1 MYIYIYIHPLVN
13 LHSYGKSESFSI
25 AMLNIVKLPEGIQ
38 FRPPSVSGPQ
48 RFSKE
53 IEQLLAGAGHVFRR
67 DPRNARPCGRI
78 SRPKDNG

>member
-1 MYIYIYIHPLVN
+1 MENQTLSKVN
-13 LHSYGKSESFSI
+13 QLQIVIFNSY
-25 AMLNIVKLPEGIQ
+25 VKLPEGIQ
-38 FRPPSVSGPQ
+38 FRPQSVSGPR

-67 DPRNARPCGRI
+67 DPRNARPRGRI